1 MFGLGRIEYHNSAP
15 QPGSAI
21 ALRVPAW
28 RYEMKKS
35 IASITVVLLLTAF
48 GCANWNRYTP
58 AGVDDNAI
66 ATEIRKNLAGAGYTG
81 MTVEVNLERA
91 FARLISG
98 ELNIPLI
105 HQPRITIN
113 PQPVVLACR
122 KSESGIKGQL
132 QQVPGPSA

>member
-81 MTVEVNLERA
+81 MTVDVNHGAVTLKGDVKTSEDRRKA
-91 FARLISG
+91 LDEARKVKGVSSVSDQIS
-98 ELNIPLI
+98 
-105 HQPRITIN
+105 
-113 PQPVVLACR
+113 
-122 KSESGIKGQL
+122 IK
-132 QQVPGPSA
+132 P